1 VALAVGNIIQIID
14 TQTYL
19 GQEVLNVYHY
29 RCTAVSPTPTDPYG
43 NLLDMFDAD
52 VVENVAEIQMSNL
65 LHVSREARN
74 LSNGLD
80 FAINSSVIPGG
91 MSTDT
96 HQELNSFTSAG
107 FLLQRSSL
115 ATRNGYK
122 RVGGLSETDVVGNDW
137 VGETTRLDDI
147 EGAFAM
153 TITAELGVTFQPIIL
168 KAGSDPLTTDPI
180 YSNIATAS
188 FRGIGTQNSRKPG
201 RGV

>member
-1 VALAVGNIIQIID
+1 MALAVGNIVQIID

-29 RCTAVSPTPTDPYG
+29 RCTEVSPTPTDPYG
-43 NLLDMFDAD
+43 NLLDMFDVD

-65 LHVSREARN
+65 LHVSREVRN

-80 FAINSSVIPGG
+80 FAINSAVIPGG

-147 EGAFAM
+147 EGALSM
-153 TITAELGVTFQPIIL
+153 VITAELGVTFQPIIL
-168 KAGSDPLTTDPI
+168 KAGSDPLVEDPI
-180 YSNIATAS
+180 YSNVSSAS

>member
-1 VALAVGNIIQIID
+1 MALAVGNIIQIID

-43 NLLDMFDAD
+43 NLLDMFDVD

-168 KAGSDPLTTDPI
+168 KAGSDPLTEDPI
-180 YSNIATAS
+180 YSNVATAS

>member
-1 VALAVGNIIQIID
+1 
-14 TQTYL
+14 
-19 GQEVLNVYHY
+19 
-29 RCTAVSPTPTDPYG
+29 
-43 NLLDMFDAD
+43 MFDVD

-65 LHVSREARN
+65 LHVSREVRN

-80 FAINSSVIPGG
+80 FAINSAVIPGG

-147 EGAFAM
+147 EGALSM
-153 TITAELGVTFQPIIL
+153 VITAELGVTFQPIIL
-168 KAGSDPLTTDPI
+168 KAGSDPLVEDPI
-180 YSNIATAS
+180 YSNVSSAS